1 METRHQTRALLRIA
15 AGLALTAV
23 IAGCNA
29 SGAPEG
35 AKITTSGAGAATSNS
50 QPANAGSTDSAMASN
65 AYAGPYTVVPGDTVY
80 GVAQRLNVPVRS
92 LIDAN
97 GLKPPYRLQP
107 GQQLAMPGGSGSY
120 DPDLAVTAPAPS
132 TTYSNNST
140 GGDTD
145 GTYSGPPPRVT
156 TATGGS
162 IAMEDLSPSAGGA
175 NTTARPSTSTTATA
189 PATSTPP
196 PEATTDTTNSD
207 VAVVPTVKPAAPST
221 ATTAPK
227 PSSNSNTEV
236 ATIPDTT
243 TTDGQFQWPLQGK
256 VISRFGAKIGGQ
268 HNDGINIAA
277 HAGDQVLAAD
287 SGVVAYSGNEL
298 KGFGNLLLI
307 RHANGWITAY
317 AHNQK
322 LLVKKGDKVKR
333 GQPIATVG
341 ATGNVDSPQLHFEIR
356 RGSDPVD
363 PLQHLASQG

>member
-1 METRHQTRALLRIA
+1 MMKERYAMRGLLRIA
-15 AGLALTAV
+15 AGLALTAIV
-23 IAGCNA
+23 AACNA

-35 AKITTSGAGAATSNS
+35 AKITTSGAGVTPPAPTAYAT
-50 QPANAGSTDSAMASN
+50 ASN

-80 GVAQRLNVPVRS
+80 GIAQRLNVPVRS

-107 GQQLAMPGGSGSY
+107 GQQLAMPGSSGGTY
-120 DPDLAVTAPAPS
+120 DPDLAVTAPQPA
-132 TTYSNNST
+132 TTYGNNSA

-145 GTYSGPPPRVT
+145 GTYTEAPPRVT
-156 TATGGS
+156 TSTGGS
-162 IAMEDLSPSAGGA
+162 IAMEDLAPAAGGS
-175 NTTARPSTSTTATA
+175 NTAAQPRTSTATA
-189 PATSTPP
+189 APATTAAPA
-196 PEATTDTTNSD
+196 ATEEPGGGD
-207 VAVVPTVKPAAPST
+207 VPLVPGVKPAAPSAATVAPPSGAT
-221 ATTAPK
+221 AEAP
-227 PSSNSNTEV
+227 EV
-236 ATIPDTT
+236 AAIPDTAK
-243 TTDGQFQWPLQGK
+243 TDGQFQWPLQGK

-277 HAGDQVLAAD
+277 HAGDKVLAAG

-322 LLVKKGDKVKR
+322 LLVKKGDKVKS

>member
-1 METRHQTRALLRIA
+1 MMNLQLQIRSLLRIGSSL
-15 AGLALTAV
+15 GLAAV

-35 AKITTSGAGAATSNS
+35 AKITTGNAGAQTYS
-50 QPANAGSTDSAMASN
+50 QPTTLGSAG
-65 AYAGPYTVVPGDTVY
+65 YAGTASTGYGAPYTVVPGDTVY

-97 GLKPPYRLQP
+97 GLKPPYRLAP
-107 GQQLAMPGGSGSY
+107 GQQLAMPGAGGASY
-120 DPDLAVTAPAPS
+120 DPDLAVTTPAPAS
-132 TTYSNNST
+132 YGSGST

-145 GTYSGPPPRVT
+145 GTYSGSPPRVT
-156 TATGGS
+156 TSTGGS
-162 IAMEDLSPSAGGA
+162 IAMEDLSPAAGG
-175 NTTARPSTSTTATA
+175 STPASQPPATATTLPPA
-189 PATSTPP
+189 PATST
-196 PEATTDTTNSD
+196 AGSD
-207 VAVVPTVKPAAPST
+207 IPVMPTVKPAPPVTVPPAQADSGG
-221 ATTAPK
+221 A
-227 PSSNSNTEV
+227 SSNTEV
-236 ATIPDTT
+236 ATIPDATG
-243 TTDGQFQWPLQGK
+243 TDSQFQWPLQGK
-256 VISRFGAKIGGQ
+256 VVSRFGAKIGGQ
-268 HNDGINIAA
+268 QNDGINIAGEPGA
-277 HAGDQVLAAD
+277 KVVAAD

-307 RHANGWITAY
+307 RHSNGWITAY

-341 ATGNVDSPQLHFEIR
+341 ATGNVESPQLHFEIR